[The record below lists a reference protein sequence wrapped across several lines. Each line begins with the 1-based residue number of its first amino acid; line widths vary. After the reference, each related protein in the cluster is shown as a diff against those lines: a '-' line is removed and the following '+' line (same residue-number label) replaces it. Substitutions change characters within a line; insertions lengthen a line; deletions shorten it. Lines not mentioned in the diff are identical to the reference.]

1 VPRFCT
7 IFLTQF
13 FSTVSIYNICN
24 KYFYSPEADDVINE
38 MLIYSQHKVLRNV
51 RLGRKQTVALPCL
64 ALPCLALP
72 CLALPCLVFKTNIV
86 VSKTKLYLLR
96 KIEHFQKLH
105 STIIILTIFNSE
117 IVDLRGSI
125 FDYVVVLGIED
136 QRLSSERI
144 Q

>member
-51 RLGRKQTVALPCL
+51 RLGRKQTV
-64 ALPCLALP
+64 ALP

>member
-51 RLGRKQTVALPCL
+51 RLGRKQTV
-64 ALPCLALP
+64 
-72 CLALPCLVFKTNIV
+72 ALPCLVFKTNIV